1 MFLKYLVNLNE
12 RDGTCYHEFQKGKW
26 NDEFWFEDSI
36 YLSDDFMSRDLYE
49 LISACAPEYDP
60 YGVTVI
66 TRRQWNDICAL
77 AKNHAPET
85 AAIIAEADVWAR
97 ENFKTNDVFTILGI

>member
-1 MFLKYLVNLNE
+1 MKYFATLNE
-12 RDGTCYHEFQKGKW
+12 REGTCYHEFQKGEW

-36 YLSDDFMSRDLYE
+36 YLSDDFMSRDLFE

-66 TRRQWNDICAL
+66 TRRQWNDICTL
-77 AKNHAPET
+77 AENHTPET
-85 AAIIAEADVWAR
+85 AAIIAEANIWVQ
-97 ENFKTNDVFTILGI
+97 EIFKEYMVFSILGI